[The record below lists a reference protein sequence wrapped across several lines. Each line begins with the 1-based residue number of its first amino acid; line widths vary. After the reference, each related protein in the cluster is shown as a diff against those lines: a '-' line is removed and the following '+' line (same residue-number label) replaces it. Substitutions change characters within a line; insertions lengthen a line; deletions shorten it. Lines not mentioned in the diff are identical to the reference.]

1 MKLGYQKKRLQ
12 IFNKNLKFTLLFI
25 LIVPYILYVYVYIS
39 RTTLFMNSKIYNL
52 QGVDFMNKRIKEL
65 ESQVVRKVIPGYARF
80 INGLGEI
87 SKVGVK

>member
-1 MKLGYQKKRLQ
+1 
-12 IFNKNLKFTLLFI
+12 
-25 LIVPYILYVYVYIS
+25 
-39 RTTLFMNSKIYNL
+39 MNSKIYNL

-65 ESQVVRKVIPGYARF
+65 EFQVVRKVIPGYARF